1 MDVCFDEIRTFQ
13 VILGLASVLLRETIS
28 SFEEVESQVGERPSY
43 VSETAI
49 ARLRDK
55 LNGTDDTFGVQDVEL
70 QVCPRAALYRCTFAV
85 TR

>member
-1 MDVCFDEIRTFQ
+1 MFYREFLSK

-28 SFEEVESQVGERPSY
+28 NFEEVDTGSGERPSF

-55 LNGTDDTFGVQDVEL
+55 LNGTDDTFGQQLVQH
-70 QVCPRAALYRCTFAV
+70 QVSNVYTMKPLL
-85 TR
+85 